1 MSFVSVIPEQL
12 TAAATNLAGVGS
24 TISTANATAAGP
36 TAAAL
41 AAGADDVSAA
51 VSSFFGAYARDY
63 QAFSVQVEAL
73 HDQFVRAVTS
83 GAASYA
89 GAEATSV
96 QQILLDAI
104 NAPTQALLGRPLI
117 GNGAN
122 AAPGSGANG
131 GDGGILYGNGGAG
144 GSGAAGGNGGAGG
157 AAGLVG
163 NGGAGGAGGNNAAG
177 GSGGAGGLLFG
188 TGGSG
193 GTGGFGGGLM
203 TSGGAGGTGGAGGLL
218 FGTGGSAGAE

>member
-144 GSGAAGGNGGAGG
+144 GSGAAGGNGGA
-157 AAGLVG
+157 
-163 NGGAGGAGGNNAAG
+163 
-177 GSGGAGGLLFG
+177 
-188 TGGSG
+188 
-193 GTGGFGGGLM
+193 
-203 TSGGAGGTGGAGGLL
+203 
-218 FGTGGSAGAE
+218 

>member
-1 MSFVSVIPEQL
+1 MSFVSVIPEEL

-24 TISTANATAAGP
+24 TISTANAAAAGP

-51 VSSFFGAYARDY
+51 ASSFFGAYARDY
-63 QAFSVQVEAL
+63 QAFSVQVEAF

-83 GAASYA
+83 GATSYA

-131 GDGGILYGNGGAG
+131 DDGGILYGNGGAG
-144 GSGAAGGNGGAGG
+144 GSGAAGSKGGDGG
-157 AAGLVG
+157 AAGFVG

-177 GSGGAGGLLFG
+177 GSGGAGGLLYGNGGAGGIGG
-188 TGGSG
+188 TSAGSG
-193 GTGGFGGGLM
+193 GAGGAGSLLFG
-203 TSGGAGGTGGAGGLL
+203 TGGAGGTGG
-218 FGTGGSAGAE
+218 